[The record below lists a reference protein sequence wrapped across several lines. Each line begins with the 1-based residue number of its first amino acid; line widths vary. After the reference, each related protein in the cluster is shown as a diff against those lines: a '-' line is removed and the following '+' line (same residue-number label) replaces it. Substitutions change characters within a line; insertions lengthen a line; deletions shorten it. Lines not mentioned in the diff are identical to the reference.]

1 MWYERKEINR
11 GSKLYNSSNIRRDRK
26 KSQTYSIPIL
36 KRNRRRRRRRRK
48 GGTEERI
55 EGRKNR
61 RKENK
66 SIDVSGNL

>member
-1 MWYERKEINR
+1 MWYGRKEINR
-11 GSKLYNSSNIRRDRK
+11 GSKLYNSPNIRRDRK
-26 KSQTYSIPIL
+26 KSQTYSIL
-36 KRNRRRRRRRRK
+36 KRNRRRRRRK

>member
-1 MWYERKEINR
+1 MWYGRKEINR
-11 GSKLYNSSNIRRDRK
+11 GSKLYNSPNIRRDRK

-36 KRNRRRRRRRRK
+36 KRNRRRRRK

>member
-1 MWYERKEINR
+1 MWYGRKEINR

-36 KRNRRRRRRRRK
+36 KRNRRRRRRK

>member
-1 MWYERKEINR
+1 MWYGRKEINR
-11 GSKLYNSSNIRRDRK
+11 GSKLYNSPNIRDRK

-36 KRNRRRRRRRRK
+36 KRNRRRRRRK